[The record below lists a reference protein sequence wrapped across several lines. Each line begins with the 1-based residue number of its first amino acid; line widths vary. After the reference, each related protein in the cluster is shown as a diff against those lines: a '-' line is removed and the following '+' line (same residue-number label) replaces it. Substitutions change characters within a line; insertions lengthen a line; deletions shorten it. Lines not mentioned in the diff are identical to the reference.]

1 MKLLY
6 LTKYSRKG
14 ASSRLRSYQY
24 FPFLEKEG
32 MQLTVKPLF
41 DDRYLEKLYSG
52 KQPVFEIVKAYIKR
66 FFVLFTVFGYD
77 KVVLEK
83 ELFPYLPS
91 WTEQLLAFLGVKYCV
106 DFDDAIFHNYDL
118 HPNKWIRFFLKN
130 KIDLVMRS
138 AQTVI
143 AGNAY
148 LAERAESAGAK
159 KVVVLPTVIDI
170 VRYHHKKEF
179 HQEKTIIGWIG
190 SPSTFKYVKAI
201 FPVFEKLAQKYP
213 IEIHIVGAKE
223 AVSVSFPMQFIEW
236 SENTEVESISTFD
249 IGIMPLE
256 DSPWEKGKCSYKLIQ
271 YMACGIP
278 VVASPVGMNKQ
289 VVAEGINGYLAKE
302 DKGWTHALEEMIT
315 DKYKCRTF
323 GSSGRHLV
331 EREYT
336 VQSQFK
342 TLLAVL
348 LEDKG
353 Q

>member
-24 FPFLEKEG
+24 FPFLEAEG
-32 MQLTVKPLF
+32 MQITVSPLF
-41 DDRYLEKLYSG
+41 DDLYLEQLYSG
-52 KQPVFEIVKAYIKR
+52 KKPVLEILKSYIKR

-83 ELFPYLPS
+83 EIFPYLPS
-91 WTEQLLAFLGVKYCV
+91 WAEQLLAFLGVKYIV

-130 KIDLVMRS
+130 KIDSVMRS

-143 AGNAY
+143 AGNVY
-148 LAERAESAGAK
+148 LAERAKRAGTK
-159 KVVVLPTVIDI
+159 KVIVFPTVIDI
-170 VRYHHKKEF
+170 ERYHQKKEF
-179 HQEKTIIGWIG
+179 NPDKTVIGWIG
-190 SPSTFKYVKAI
+190 SPSTFKYVKTI
-201 FPVFEKLAQKYP
+201 FPVFEKLVQKYP
-213 IEIHIVGAKE
+213 IEVHIVGAKE

-236 SENTEVESISTFD
+236 SENSEVKAISTFD

-278 VVASPVGMNKQ
+278 VVASPVGMNTQ
-289 VVAEGINGYLAKE
+289 VVSEGINGYLAK
-302 DKGWTHALEEMIT
+302 DIAGWSDALEEMIT
-315 DKYKCRTF
+315 DKHKCRTF
-323 GSSGRHLV
+323 GSSGRQLV
-331 EREYT
+331 ERNYT

-342 TLLAVL
+342 KLLAVL
-348 LEDKG
+348 QDR
-353 Q
+353 

>member
-24 FPFLEKEG
+24 FPFLEAEG
-32 MQLTVKPLF
+32 MRVTVKPLF

-52 KQPVFEIVKAYIKR
+52 KKPVLEIGKAYIQR

-91 WTEQLLAFLGVKYCV
+91 WAEQTLAFLGVKYYV

-118 HPNKWIRFFLKN
+118 HPNKWIRFFLKD
-130 KIDLVMRS
+130 KIDRVMRS

-143 AGNAY
+143 AGNEY
-148 LAERAESAGAK
+148 LAERAKKAGAK

-170 VRYHHKKEF
+170 VRYHNKTAF
-179 HQEKTIIGWIG
+179 RQDKTIIGWIG
-190 SPSTFKYVKAI
+190 SPSTFKYVKTL

-213 IEIHIVGAKE
+213 ITIHIVGAKE
-223 AVSVSFPMQFIEW
+223 AASVSFPIEFIEW
-236 SENTEVESISTFD
+236 SEDSEVEAISKFD

-278 VVASPVGMNKQ
+278 VVASPVGMNRQ
-289 VVAEGINGYLAKE
+289 VVSEGINGYLAK
-302 DKGWTHALEEMIT
+302 DAAGWSDALEEMIT
-315 DKYKCRTF
+315 DKHKCRTF
-323 GSSGRHLV
+323 GSSGRQLI
-331 EREYT
+331 ERDYT
-336 VQSQFK
+336 VQAQFK
-342 TLLAVL
+342 TLSAVL
-348 LEDKG
+348 RDR
-353 Q
+353 